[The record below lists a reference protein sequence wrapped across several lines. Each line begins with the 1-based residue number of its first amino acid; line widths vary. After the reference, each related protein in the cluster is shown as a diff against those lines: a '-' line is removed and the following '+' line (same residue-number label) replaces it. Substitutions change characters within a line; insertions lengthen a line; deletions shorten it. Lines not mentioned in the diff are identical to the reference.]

1 MSTNIQTVIEQ
12 IQYRIDQNNAATTRL
27 FNLSQVLSKFPQ
39 LDDLS
44 IPISFQYDGHS
55 IDFDYLTHDQ
65 TIEVIKVLGGKWTKS
80 LNGTDTID
88 YNTTI
93 DGVNF
98 RIFAGQPPPS
108 CEVIE
113 ETVIV
118 PSHYTPETT
127 KTIRRLKCVPEISGP
142 VSN

>member
-1 MSTNIQTVIEQ
+1 MSTKIESLKESLQ
-12 IQYRIDQNNAATTRL
+12 ARLNYLRKTEEKFDSLLNALDR
-27 FNLSQVLSKFPQ
+27 FPQ
-39 LDDLS
+39 LNDLS
-44 IPISFQYDGHS
+44 VEISYSYEAES
-55 IDFDYLTHDQ
+55 IDFDYLTHEQ

-88 YNTTI
+88 YKTTI
-93 DGVNF
+93 EGVNF
-98 RIFAGQPPPS
+98 RIFGGQPPPS
-108 CEVIE
+108 CQIIE

-118 PSHYTPETT
+118 PSQYTPETT